1 MIIIINHHSF
11 SMFITDFFFACQI
24 QYTVVSK
31 KSVYILSFTYS
42 FIHIWWLKNFGFS
55 LSFSTLFPITVVCL
69 FLLFR
74 FSSLFIQKQVNTKL
88 IFWER
93 IKQWSGLFSSV
104 RYVKLINWHEWY
116 PYDDD
121 DDDRRSE
128 LFPKDDIAEFFSACS
143 YYYYYYYL
151 FHTWI
156 IYNIYLSIYYLAVLL
171 YSFYIHRYC
180 FIINTIELARH
191 NNNNNISF
199 YFADRYRFNLV
210 MNFFPPNRQHS
221 TAQILLDRS
230 RFSLLFFIRTIFH
243 FECPSCT
250 HHVNNK
256 REHLWN
262 NCQKTAGHFFLFQR
276 PCEWMDINLNSFF
289 SLKYSSIIL
298 ETRIP
303 WF

>member
-1 MIIIINHHSF
+1 MLCFIIFKNLKTFFVLFHSILIWL
-11 SMFITDFFFACQI
+11 SQSFFFVFHIKNDYYYQSSFF
-24 QYTVVSK
+24 QYVYYRFFLFFFVGCLLPDPVYCCSK
-31 KSVYILSFTYS
+31 KSVYILFFTYS

-171 YSFYIHRYC
+171 YSIYIHRYC

-210 MNFFPPNRQHS
+210 MNFFSPNRQHS
-221 TAQILLDRS
+221 TD
-230 RFSLLFFIRTIFH
+230 FIR
-243 FECPSCT
+243 
-250 HHVNNK
+250 
-256 REHLWN
+256 
-262 NCQKTAGHFFLFQR
+262 
-276 PCEWMDINLNSFF
+276 
-289 SLKYSSIIL
+289 
-298 ETRIP
+298 
-303 WF
+303 